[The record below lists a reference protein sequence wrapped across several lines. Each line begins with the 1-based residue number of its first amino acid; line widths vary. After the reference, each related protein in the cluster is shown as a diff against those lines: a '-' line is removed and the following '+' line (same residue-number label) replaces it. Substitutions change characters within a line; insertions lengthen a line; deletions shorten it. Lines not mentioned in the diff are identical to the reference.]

1 MLRVL
6 RCVTLNEK
14 RTGKTI
20 VRSQEYETITQARR
34 AASVAE
40 QKIERRPDW
49 RSVIVRDSPSKG
61 STMSF
66 AGLMGAPGDMYGS
79 RALTASPGHRSK
91 LAAIFGASERTT
103 TPGHDGF
110 VTSADGQAK
119 LTPRAAIP
127 GTYLQ
132 PHSPR
137 DYGSAFDRTAASP
150 RALAAAAANMRYGS
164 PRSERSRAEH
174 MQREAEIRQRAA
186 EVRRNFHALQLRLE
200 DFR

>member
-1 MLRVL
+1 MRSHK
-6 RCVTLNEK
+6 NMK
-14 RTGKTI
+14 RQ
-20 VRSQEYETITQARR
+20 RRRDARR
-34 AASVAE
+34 PVAE

-61 STMSF
+61 RTMSF

-174 MQREAEIRQRAA
+174 MQREAEIRQRTA
-186 EVRRNFHALQLRLE
+186 EVRRNSHALQLRLE

>member
-1 MLRVL
+1 MSMLH
-6 RCVTLNEK
+6 
-14 RTGKTI
+14 
-20 VRSQEYETITQARR
+20 
-34 AASVAE
+34 AAG
-40 QKIERRPDW
+40 RP
-49 RSVIVRDSPSKG
+49 G
-61 STMSF
+61 QML
-66 AGLMGAPGDMYGS
+66 GGMMGAPGDMYGS

-91 LAAIFGASERTT
+91 LAAIFGASERRT

-119 LTPRAAIP
+119 LTPRAAMP

-137 DYGSAFDRTAASP
+137 GYGSAFDRTAASP

-186 EVRRNFHALQLRLE
+186 EVRRKSHAQQLRLE
-200 DFR
+200 ELR